1 MYNLQYDTDT
11 PKKKNKQEILENISN
26 DVQDLKKIFNYNSV
40 GKEEFIDF
48 FKLLENFKSEYGKS
62 QDFEDSNK
70 KLEKLFL
77 KKIEKLTNTFQNL
90 MRDKE

>member
-1 MYNLQYDTDT
+1 MYNLQEDTDT

-26 DVQDLKKIFNYNSV
+26 DVLDLKKIFNYNNV

>member
-1 MYNLQYDTDT
+1 MYNLQEDTDT

-26 DVQDLKKIFNYNSV
+26 DILDLKKIFNYNNV

>member
-1 MYNLQYDTDT
+1 MYNLQEDTDT
-11 PKKKNKQEILENISN
+11 SKKKNKQEILENISN
-26 DVQDLKKIFNYNSV
+26 DVLDLKKIFNYNNV

>member
-1 MYNLQYDTDT
+1 MYTLQEDTD
-11 PKKKNKQEILENISN
+11 PPIKKNKQEILENISN
-26 DVQDLKKIFNYNSV
+26 DVLDLKKIFNYNNV